1 MPKHRTAASRDWLGL
16 KMELPPRRRLQLTI
30 LSFVIP
36 IGIWALVSYVPFIW
50 HPLVM
55 ITNPGD
61 VDYYSEGDE
70 FPYSDYLEQ
79 IKEMKAQRMKPP
91 EGYRV
96 NPVYLPPPHAVARAF
111 YTAFKTPPRLPNE
124 PWLYESLGH
133 SISTIFWGFF
143 LSSIIGVPLG
153 ILCGTYRFFSRLQ
166 EPFIEFFRY
175 LPAPAFGALCVAILG
190 IDDGPKIAIIF
201 IGTFFQQV
209 LVIGNTVRKVDPALI
224 EAAQTLGAR
233 GWKLVRRVIIPA
245 SITDIYTDMR
255 ILLGWAWTYLIVAEV
270 VGTMSGI
277 TFFINQQAR
286 YRNFD
291 NVYAAIAM
299 IGFIGFFSDLFLAW
313 LGTIL
318 FPWKRRERVALQESR
333 RDSSECFPEAVAR
346 GGRQARGGRG
356 NHRSR
361 KTGYPSKCHWL
372 NSNFPIIATSPLRWP
387 SDLKK
392 SASAPS
398 FSASRGLRN
407 PSARRRTGT
416 VSLAMSRSIFTGGNS
431 SA

>member
-1 MPKHRTAASRDWLGL
+1 MPEKRTAATKDWLGL

-36 IGIWALVSYVPFIW
+36 LAIWSLVSYVPFIW

-55 ITNPGD
+55 ITDAGD
-61 VDYYSEGDE
+61 VDYFSAGDE
-70 FPYSDYLEQ
+70 FPYSDFLEQ
-79 IKEMKAQRMKPP
+79 NKEMKAQGMKPAQ
-91 EGYRV
+91 GYRV
-96 NPVYLPPPHAVARAF
+96 NPVYLPPPHKVAMAF

-124 PWLYESLGH
+124 PWLHQSLGH

-143 LSSIIGVPLG
+143 LSSIVGVPLG

-233 GWKLVRRVIIPA
+233 GFKLVRRVIIPA
-245 SITDIYTDMR
+245 SICDIYTDMR

-299 IGFIGFFSDLFLAW
+299 IGIIGFFSDLFLAW

-318 FPWKRRERVALQESR
+318 FPWKRRERARSKKAKTAASGQLWPKAVEPVVTEALSHDQSEIQPNVAS
-333 RDSSECFPEAVAR
+333 
-346 GGRQARGGRG
+346 
-356 NHRSR
+356 
-361 KTGYPSKCHWL
+361 
-372 NSNFPIIATSPLRWP
+372 
-387 SDLKK
+387 
-392 SASAPS
+392 
-398 FSASRGLRN
+398 
-407 PSARRRTGT
+407 
-416 VSLAMSRSIFTGGNS
+416 
-431 SA
+431 